1 MTSLSDHAKPPVRA
15 ERQPGPR
22 DEKKENDSSKLGE
35 AEFLRQEA
43 DRARKAVAN
52 TWAEAKANL
61 MRGVDPRAWTGE
73 HPWIALSAGAVAG
86 FFAAYAVVPSKEEQA
101 LKRLARIEQ
110 ALSGGAPVTAPAA
123 NATADG
129 NTQKS
134 GFLGSIGGEI
144 LKTLR
149 PALASALSAVIS
161 AKTMQP
167 NDGASDPG
175 QDPSMGGG
183 ASGAGAAAG
192 LDPSLGGS

>member
-1 MTSLSDHAKPPVRA
+1 
-15 ERQPGPR
+15 
-22 DEKKENDSSKLGE
+22 LGE

-43 DRARKAVAN
+43 DRARKAMSA

-61 MRGVDPRAWTGE
+61 MRGVDPRAWTGA

-110 ALSGGAPVTAPAA
+110 ALSGGAPAAATAA
-123 NATADG
+123 NASADG
-129 NTQKS
+129 QNQKS
-134 GFLGSIGGEI
+134 GIFGSIGGEI

-167 NDGASDPG
+167 NDGANDPG
-175 QDPSMGGG
+175 PDPTTGGG
-183 ASGAGAAAG
+183 ATGAGAAAG
-192 LDPSLGGS
+192 LDPSLGGG